1 MITMGTPLA
10 SSATRCATEGMDLSG
25 GGAGKKDAS
34 GLSAAPFE
42 RPAAARAGLAEP
54 GGGPGGSNDPT
65 AFDLEA
71 PEPMLCR
78 PGFACGLATVRAVLA
93 RAQKAVEGGEIG
105 GNQ

>member
-71 PEPMLCR
+71 PEPMLS
-78 PGFACGLATVRAVLA
+78 AGLRYGL
-93 RAQKAVEGGEIG
+93 RRNSSRRLGEGSPEGPESEPASG
-105 GNQ
+105 